1 MRHLGVAWW
10 LEEKGEYFNTQTQS
24 NTYDDMKNSTKPW
37 LPVSQSARSERAL
50 PFGGLLGL
58 RRGMAAAVLLGLASA
73 QAAPVETP
81 GFLKFEYY
89 VGMDNGTAVSLLT
102 DWISAPHSP
111 DLVSYSSGFDS
122 RPVFPDD
129 SHEQYGAVMSGFIT
143 PSETSDYTFFLR
155 SDDAS
160 QLWLST
166 DAKEANLAMIA
177 EQTGCCN
184 AFTEPDGNGG
194 PAFTSTPIHL
204 VAGTKYAVKGYIKEG
219 GGGDYLQVA
228 WRKAGDTSAAGTLK
242 PISGAVLSSAAEPGT
257 SSVTISAQPAAVS
270 VPENNSA
277 NFSVTA
283 TATTSYLVYPS
294 KAAIAPAYQWY
305 KNGQPIPGANG
316 TNYNIAVVK
325 STDNGAK
332 FKALVS
338 VPGVPKFTDEVT
350 LTVTKDT
357 TPPTVSK
364 ASATAT
370 FTSVVVTYSE
380 PVGASAETAANY
392 AVDQGITVTSVSR
405 INDATVALT
414 VSKLVEAKTYNLTI
428 NNVKDTAATP
438 NSIAANTK
446 VPFQSWV
453 FTTGFIQ
460 HNFYANATGNNI
472 AALTNDPR
480 FIANTPTFTTL
491 EPKYEYPRDG
501 GNEAGSNYGN
511 ELTAFLIPPT
521 TGDYVFYV
529 SGDDPVRLYLS
540 TDENPSN
547 RHLVASE
554 PQWNNARQW
563 VVTDRRNA
571 DAPENRSDTF
581 ADTEWPTGAKITLTA
596 GKRYYSQVLH
606 TEGGGGDS
614 AGVTW
619 KLASAADPANG
630 DDPILGK
637 DVGIYVNPTGSFVNI
652 TTQPASQTVFAN
664 DGVTF
669 TVVADTF
676 SSLTTAVNYQW
687 YRNGTAIAGATTAS
701 YTIPVT
707 AVSDNGA
714 KFRVDVSVPAVL
726 TKSADATLTVN
737 ADTKA
742 PTLLAESATAVDL
755 DALNKKAGNVKG
767 NPYASS
773 VGQTDDTFT
782 QVNVIFSEPVTSATA
797 QTAANYA
804 FTGGVTVSKAVL
816 SGDRTVNL
824 TVSKLAADTDYTI
837 TVSNVADS
845 AGNKVA
851 AGTTASI
858 HSWALVKG
866 RAKGEFY
873 NDISGTAIASFI
885 TDPKFPASPDG
896 VRYFTGLSFGEWTG
910 FGDTYGDNFGSKLT
924 GWLIPTETAKYDFF
938 TRSDDPSQVFV
949 STDENFKDPSSATPD
964 AEETGCCNA
973 FKEPGDPKTTAAPI
987 ALTAGKKYAILVL
1000 QKEGGGGD
1008 WVQVAWRKS
1017 TDTTAAS
1024 TLDPIRDSIWYW
1036 GPVVKTVTA
1045 PTISFTGGKIT
1056 FTGTLYSTSD
1066 LGKTFAPVAGAT
1078 SPYTPST
1085 AAAQGFYQAR

>member
-1 MRHLGVAWW
+1 MRK
-10 LEEKGEYFNTQTQS
+10 ESQTQMQS
-24 NTYDDMKNSTKPW
+24 NTKGYMKTSTKLR
-37 LPVSQSARSERAL
+37 LPESHSARLGSAL
-50 PFGGLLGL
+50 SSGGL
-58 RRGMAAAVLLGLASA
+58 RRGMVAAALLGLASA

-102 DWISAPHSP
+102 DWIAAPHTP
-111 DLVSYSSGFDS
+111 DITSYSSGFDS

-129 SHEQYGAVMSGFIT
+129 SHEQYGATLSGFIT
-143 PSETSDYTFFLR
+143 PSETADYTFFLR

-160 QLWLST
+160 ELWLST
-166 DAKEANLAMIA
+166 DSTVANQQKIA

-184 AFTEPDGNGG
+184 SFTEPDGSGG
-194 PAFTSTPIHL
+194 PAYTSLPIHL
-204 VAGTKYAVKGYIKEG
+204 VAGTKYSIKGYIKEG

-228 WRKAGDTSAAGTLK
+228 WRKAGDTTPAGSLSPISGSVLSSVADSAAGT
-242 PISGAVLSSAAEPGT
+242 
-257 SSVTISAQPAAVS
+257 VTISAQPVAVS
-270 VPENNSA
+270 VPENGSA

-283 TATTSYLVYPS
+283 SATSTFLVYPS

-305 KNGQPIPGANG
+305 RNGQPIPGATG
-316 TNYNIAVVK
+316 TNYTIAVVK
-325 STDNGAK
+325 SADNGAK

-338 VPGVPKFTDEVT
+338 VPGVPTFTSEVA

-357 TPPTVSK
+357 TPPTVAK
-364 ASATAT
+364 AAATAS

-380 PVGASAETAANY
+380 PVGASAEVAANY
-392 AVDQGITVTSVSR
+392 AIDQGVTISGVTRVDDFSVKLA
-405 INDATVALT
+405 I
-414 VSKLVEAKTYNLTI
+414 SKLAEAKTYNLTI
-428 NNVKDTAATP
+428 NNVKDTAAVP
-438 NSIAANTK
+438 NTIAANTK

-460 HNFYANATGNNI
+460 HNFYANVTPNAI
-472 AALTNDPR
+472 ASLTNDPR
-480 FIANTPTFTTL
+480 FIANTPTMTTL
-491 EPKYEYPRDG
+491 EPKFEYPRDG
-501 GNEAGSNYGN
+501 GNEAGENYGN
-511 ELTAFLIPPT
+511 ELTGFLIPPT

-540 TDENPSN
+540 TDDSPAN

-581 ADTEWPTGAKITLTA
+581 ADTEWPSGNKITLTA
-596 GKRYYSQVLH
+596 GKRYYAQILH

-619 KLASAADPANG
+619 KLATDPDPANG
-630 DDPILGK
+630 ADPILGK
-637 DVGIYVNPTGSFVNI
+637 YVGIFVDPTGSFVTI
-652 TTQPASQTVFAN
+652 TNQPASQTVFAN
-664 DGVTF
+664 DAVTF
-669 TVVADTF
+669 SVGANTF
-676 SSLTTAVNYQW
+676 SPLTTTVNYQW
-687 YRNGTAIAGATTAS
+687 YRNDVAIPGATGTS
-701 YTIPVT
+701 YTIPV
-707 AVSDNGA
+707 VSLADNGV
-714 KFRVDVSVPAVL
+714 KFRVDIAVPAVL
-726 TKSADATLTVN
+726 TKSADAVLTVKT
-737 ADTKA
+737 DTKP
-742 PTLLAESATAVDL
+742 PTLLAESATVVDL
-755 DALNKKAGNVKG
+755 DALNQKPGNVTG
-767 NPYASS
+767 NPYANS
-773 VGQTDDTFT
+773 VGQSDDTFT
-782 QVNVIFSEPVTSATA
+782 QVNVVFSEPVTAATA
-797 QTAANYA
+797 QTTANYA

-824 TVSKLAADTDYTI
+824 TVSKLTADTDYTI
-837 TVSNVADS
+837 TVSNVADN

-851 AGTTASI
+851 AATSVTI
-858 HSWALVKG
+858 HSWALIKG
-866 RAKGEFY
+866 RAKGEFF
-873 NDISGTAIASFI
+873 NSISGTAIASYI

-896 VRYFTGLSFGEWTG
+896 VRYFTGLSFGEWTS

-924 GWLIPTETAKYDFF
+924 GWLIPTESGSYDFF
-938 TRSDDPSQVFV
+938 TRSDNPSQVFV
-949 STDENFKDPSSATPD
+949 SADENFKDPSTATPD

-973 FKEPGDPKTTAAPI
+973 FQETGAGKSQTTAAPI

-1024 TLDPIRDSIWYW
+1024 LLSPIRDNVWYW
-1036 GPVVKTVTA
+1036 GPVQKTVA
-1045 PTISFTGGKIT
+1045 VPTLSVSGGKIV

-1066 LGKTFAPVAGAT
+1066 LGKAFTPVAGAT
-1078 SPYTPST
+1078 SPYTPNIS
-1085 AAAQGFYQAR
+1085 AAAQQFYQAR